1 LAAAIAATS
10 CSGDSRLHEIAVR
23 ACGELEGA
31 IVLQVGSILDGA
43 IAEAEDAGH
52 TAPELG
58 DEMREECP
66 DMMAAVESI
75 DEDEARARHSLI
87 NEVDLQLGGCI
98 SDWAEGTVTNN
109 APVAVDVFIDV
120 QFLADDGTLIDTTR
134 TVTSLRP
141 GQTGE
146 WDAFFFGA
154 DYARCRADLSSVNE
168 S

>member
-1 LAAAIAATS
+1 LRPTR
-10 CSGDSRLHEIAVR
+10 CSGDNRLHEIAVR
-23 ACGELEGA
+23 TCGELEGA
-31 IVLQVGSILDGA
+31 IVFQVGSILGGA

-66 DMMAAVESI
+66 DIMAAVESI
-75 DEDEARARHSLI
+75 DEEEARDNLI